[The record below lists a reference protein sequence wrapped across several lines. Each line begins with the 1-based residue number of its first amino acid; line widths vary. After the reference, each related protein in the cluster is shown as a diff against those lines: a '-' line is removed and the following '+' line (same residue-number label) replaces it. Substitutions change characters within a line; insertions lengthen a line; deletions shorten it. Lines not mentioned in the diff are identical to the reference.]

1 MGKERFDL
9 VIGVL
14 SLRPA
19 EEREDLGLRLIL
31 LEVFIGGVQ
40 FPFCPLGNGTEEK
53 EERDLA
59 ICRFAPGID
68 APACFAVAILASAPK
83 EEPEINTAPDIGIVQ
98 LTEICP
104 QLQALRF
111 QFVIFAHRKKE
122 LDLLE
127 HLARSLIRDSA
138 PIDAPDIT
146 FQPCGK
152 FFRAAVFCQ
161 IAAACILR
169 FDGVRR
175 FAIARPDPQEK
186 FGFPHE
192 PPLLHSHF
200 QLAAGKR
207 AQFFPHEEERGVA
220 CDQLLIDLVL
230 LAALRH
236 ELILLLA

>member
-40 FPFCPLGNGTEEK
+40 FLFCPLGNGTEEK

-127 HLARSLIRDSA
+127 RLARSLIRDSV

-146 FQPCGK
+146 FQPCSEL
-152 FFRAAVFCQ
+152 FRTAVFCQ

-200 QLAAGKR
+200 QLAAGER